1 MTMPPALARFLAAVE
16 ARDASAASACFA
28 DGAPYANVPHPPVVG
43 PDGVRDMLAPVL
55 DRSEHVRWE
64 IVTSALTERRCFLE
78 RVDRFVIDG
87 REYAVA
93 CTAVVE
99 IDPAADRITAFR
111 DYVDLGEWRARLA
124 EACTP

>member
-1 MTMPPALARFLAAVE
+1 MDLPAALARFLTAVE
-16 ARDASAASACFA
+16 ARDAEAAGACFA

-43 PDGVRDMLAPVL
+43 PAGVRDLLAPIL
-55 DRSEHVRWE
+55 ERSEHVRWE
-64 IVTSALTERRCFLE
+64 IVTAAVDPRRCFLE

-99 IDPAADRITAFR
+99 IDPEADRITAFR

-124 EACTP
+124 GALS